1 MKEKSDEFFIN
12 EIIFNEDPIKIIR
25 QKKIEN
31 RFLESLLVLI
41 DDFLL
46 VYNDIQAFDD
56 FVIQNVS
63 NVINFI
69 RNNYNYY
76 DEGDKKIKYQ
86 CYNDLILR
94 LNRGLRT
101 NNDDFY
107 KQHFIMRGIDLDYKF
122 DIDNFCMPEQ
132 LRDEVR
138 LSLSLDKFFY
148 DILIKRIENVSQSEK
163 SMLTMNTLFLYS
175 VNFFRLE
182 CPEVLEK
189 NLILKNI
196 LLNNK
201 KIIESF
207 SFRLGLNCGY
217 EKTNCLVKSSK
228 QLLKE
233 IRWS

>member
-46 VYNDIQAFDD
+46 VYNDRQAFDD

-76 DEGDKKIKYQ
+76 DEDDKKIKYQ

-101 NNDDFY
+101 NNDEFY
-107 KQHFIMRGIDLDYKF
+107 KQHFIMRGINLDYKF

-207 SFRLGLNCGY
+207 SFKLGLNCGY
-217 EKTNCLVKSSK
+217 ERTNCLVKSSK
-228 QLLKE
+228 QLFKE